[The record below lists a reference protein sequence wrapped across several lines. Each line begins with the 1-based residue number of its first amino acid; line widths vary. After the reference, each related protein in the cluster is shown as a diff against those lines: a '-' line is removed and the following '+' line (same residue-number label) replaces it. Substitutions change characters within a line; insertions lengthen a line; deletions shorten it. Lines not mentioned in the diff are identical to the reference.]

1 MKDISQNNVFRRRGD
16 SGSRPAMPVV
26 AFLSVLLRGSPGLRY
41 AIPVMAFLAIGFVGP
56 LLIVLAFSF
65 IPPKTFEFTGDWT
78 LDNYRYIFAGSYYKS
93 LLWSLGFGIV
103 TVAILFLTC
112 YPLAFGIAK
121 VFGKWAT
128 PFTLVMILPLFV
140 SENVRL
146 FGWTLI
152 LIKGGGILAGTMKF
166 LFGLDSG
173 TLLYEPGTILMGLC
187 YVYLPFTLFPMVLG
201 LSMVPNDQMDAARDL
216 GAGWWAVIREIQ
228 LPIAMPGFMIGGL
241 VTFILAFGAI
251 SEANILGGQK
261 VVVVADD
268 IKKEFTYSQNWPV
281 GSAISIVVIVITG
294 VLVLYML
301 KRVNLDKL
309 LGRRGP

>member
-1 MKDISQNNVFRRRGD
+1 MKDISQKNFSSPRGTSD
-16 SGSRPAMPVV
+16 PRQTNPMLS
-26 AFLSVLLRGSPGLRY
+26 FLSILLRGSPGWRY
-41 AIPVMAFLAIGFVGP
+41 AVPVLAFLMVGFIGP

-78 LDNYRYIFAGSYYKS
+78 LDNYRYIFAGSYYKG
-93 LLWSLGFGIV
+93 LLWSLAFGIV
-103 TVAILFLTC
+103 TVAILFLSC

-128 PFTLVMILPLFV
+128 PFTLVMVLPLFV

-166 LFGLDSG
+166 LFGLDPG
-173 TLLYEPGTILMGLC
+173 TLLYEPGTILLGLC
-187 YVYLPFTLFPMVLG
+187 YVYLPFMLFPMVLG
-201 LSMVPNDQMDAARDL
+201 LSMVPNEQMDAARDL
-216 GAGWWAVIREIQ
+216 GASWWAVIREIQ
-228 LPIAMPGFMIGGL
+228 IPIAMPGFMIGGL
-241 VTFILAFGAI
+241 LTFILAFGAI

-268 IKKEFTYSQNWPV
+268 IKKEFTYSQNWPL
-281 GSAISIVVIVITG
+281 GSAISIIVIIITG
-294 VLVLYML
+294 ILVLYVL
-301 KRVNLDKL
+301 KRVDLDRL
-309 LGRRGP
+309 LGKRDK